1 MSGGNTAGAWH
12 WFGRPGPAR
21 GRRSLEVVRRPTTVE
36 LMLLTTIVLWA
47 LNLTASRYVLTH
59 GFQPLAYSTLRYATA
74 AAIFLVLT
82 AALERTVRVG
92 RVDVRL
98 VLGAAALLF
107 VNQIGFVYA
116 LDRTTASTVG
126 LILGATPIFAALIAV
141 ALGLDRLSRRFWL
154 ATIVSFA
161 GVGLVAAG
169 AGGELSG
176 DFLGIVM
183 SILTAATWAG
193 YSIAVTPLQERYSP
207 YRVSAL
213 VLGLTT
219 LALAVA
225 GSSQTATQEL
235 SLGWDVWSLFA
246 FAVLGPLVITTV
258 LWFRTL
264 DRIGAARATLAAN
277 LHPFVAALF
286 AVILL
291 SESMT
296 LVQVAG
302 GVLIAVGIALAR
314 VRRRPVAPG
323 AE

>member
-1 MSGGNTAGAWH
+1 
-12 WFGRPGPAR
+12 
-21 GRRSLEVVRRPTTVE
+21 
-36 LMLLTTIVLWA
+36 MLLTTIVLWA

-74 AAIFLVLT
+74 AAIFVGLT
-82 AALERTVRVG
+82 VALERALRVA
-92 RVDVRL
+92 RSDLRL
-98 VLGAAALLF
+98 VLGGAALLF

-141 ALGLDRLSRRFWL
+141 ALGLDRLSARFWV
-154 ATIVSFA
+154 ATVVSFA
-161 GVGLVAAG
+161 GVGLVAV
-169 AGGELSG
+169 GGGGDVSG
-176 DFLGIVM
+176 DALGIVM
-183 SILTAATWAG
+183 SVITAATWAG
-193 YSIAVTPLQERYSP
+193 YSIVVTPLQERYSA

-213 VLGLTT
+213 VLALTT
-219 LALAVA
+219 IALAIA
-225 GSSQTATQEL
+225 GSNQTATQEL
-235 SLGWDVWSLFA
+235 ALGWEVWSLFS

-258 LWFRTL
+258 LWYRTL

-286 AVILL
+286 AVLLL
-291 SESMT
+291 SETMT

-302 GVLIAVGIALAR
+302 GFLIAVGIVLAR
-314 VRRRPVAPG
+314 ARRRPVAPG

>member
-1 MSGGNTAGAWH
+1 
-12 WFGRPGPAR
+12 
-21 GRRSLEVVRRPTTVE
+21 
-36 LMLLTTIVLWA
+36 MLLTTVVLWA

-74 AAIFLVLT
+74 AAIFLALT
-82 AALERTVRVG
+82 FAVERALRVA
-92 RVDVRL
+92 RSDLRL

-141 ALGLDRLSRRFWL
+141 ALGLDRLSARFWI
-154 ATIVSFA
+154 ATVVSFA
-161 GVGLVAAG
+161 GVGLVAV
-169 AGGELSG
+169 GGGREVSA
-176 DFLGIVM
+176 DALGIVM
-183 SILTAATWAG
+183 SVVTAATWAG
-193 YSIAVTPLQERYSP
+193 YSVLVTPLQERYSA

-213 VLGLTT
+213 VLALTT
-219 LALAVA
+219 VALAVA
-225 GSSQTATQEL
+225 GSTQTATQEL
-235 SLGWDVWSLFA
+235 ALGWEVWSLFA
-246 FAVLGPLVITTV
+246 FAVLGPLVVTTV
-258 LWFRTL
+258 LWYRTL

-291 SESMT
+291 SETMT

-302 GVLIAVGIALAR
+302 GFLIAVGIVLAR
-314 VRRRPVAPG
+314 RRRRPVAPG

>member
-1 MSGGNTAGAWH
+1 V
-12 WFGRPGPAR
+12 
-21 GRRSLEVVRRPTTVE
+21 LRRPTTVE

-74 AAIFLVLT
+74 AAIFVALTLVLER
-82 AALERTVRVG
+82 ALRVA
-92 RVDVRL
+92 RADRRL
-98 VLGAAALLF
+98 VLGASALLF

-141 ALGLDRLSRRFWL
+141 ALGLDRLSARFWG
-154 ATIVSFA
+154 ATVVSFA
-161 GVGLVAAG
+161 GVGLVAVG
-169 AGGELSG
+169 GGGEVSA
-176 DFLGIVM
+176 DALGIVM
-183 SILTAATWAG
+183 SVMTAATWAG
-193 YSIAVTPLQERYSP
+193 YSIAVTPLQERYSA

-213 VLGLTT
+213 VLALTT
-219 LALAVA
+219 VALAVA
-225 GSSQTATQEL
+225 GSRQTATQEL
-235 SLGWDVWSLFA
+235 ELGWEVWSLFS
-246 FAVLGPLVITTV
+246 FAVLGPLVVTTV

-291 SESMT
+291 SETMT

-302 GVLIAVGIALAR
+302 GALIAVGIFLAR
-314 VRRRPVAPG
+314 ARRRPVAPG

>member
-1 MSGGNTAGAWH
+1 V
-12 WFGRPGPAR
+12 
-21 GRRSLEVVRRPTTVE
+21 LRRPTTVE

-74 AAIFLVLT
+74 AGIFIALT
-82 AALERTVRVG
+82 VVLERTLRVG
-92 RVDVRL
+92 QADVRL
-98 VLGAAALLF
+98 VLGAAVLLF

-141 ALGLDRLSRRFWL
+141 VLGLDRLSRRFWV
-154 ATIVSFA
+154 ATVISFA
-161 GVGLVAAG
+161 GVGLVAVG
-169 AGGELSG
+169 GGGEVSG
-176 DFLGIVM
+176 DAFGIVM
-183 SILTAATWAG
+183 SIVTAATWAG
-193 YSIAVTPLQERYSP
+193 YSIVVTPLQERYSP
-207 YRVSAL
+207 YRVSAI
-213 VLGLTT
+213 VLGVTT

-225 GSSQTATQEL
+225 GSNQTATQEL
-235 SLGWDVWSLFA
+235 DLGWEVWSLFA
-246 FAVLGPLVITTV
+246 FAVLGPLVVTTV

-277 LHPFVAALF
+277 LHPFVAAVF

-291 SESMT
+291 SETMT
-296 LVQVAG
+296 VVQVAG
-302 GVLIAVGIALAR
+302 GFLIAAGIVLAR
-314 VRRRPVAPG
+314 GRRRPVAPG

>member
-1 MSGGNTAGAWH
+1 V
-12 WFGRPGPAR
+12 
-21 GRRSLEVVRRPTTVE
+21 LRRPTSVE

-74 AAIFLVLT
+74 AAIFIALT
-82 AALERTVRVG
+82 VVLERTLRVG
-92 RVDVRL
+92 RADARL
-98 VLGAAALLF
+98 VLGAAVLLF

-141 ALGLDRLSRRFWL
+141 VLGLDRLSRRFWV
-154 ATIVSFA
+154 ATVVSFA
-161 GVGLVAAG
+161 GVGLVAVG
-169 AGGELSG
+169 GGGEVSG
-176 DFLGIVM
+176 DALGIVM
-183 SILTAATWAG
+183 SIVTAATWAG
-193 YSIAVTPLQERYSP
+193 YSIVVTPLQERYSP
-207 YRVSAL
+207 YRVSAI
-213 VLGLTT
+213 VLGVTT

-225 GSSQTATQEL
+225 GSNQTATQEL
-235 SLGWDVWSLFA
+235 SLGWEVWSLFA

-258 LWFRTL
+258 LWYRTL

-277 LHPFVAALF
+277 LHPFVAAVF

-291 SESMT
+291 SETMT
-296 LVQVAG
+296 FVQVLG
-302 GVLIAVGIALAR
+302 GVLIAVGIGLAR
-314 VRRRPVAPG
+314 VRRRPIAPG

>member
-1 MSGGNTAGAWH
+1 VYEERLS
-12 WFGRPGPAR
+12 R
-21 GRRSLEVVRRPTTVE
+21 LVVLRRPTTVE

-74 AAIFLVLT
+74 AAIFVALT
-82 AALERTVRVG
+82 IALERTLRVARSDSG
-92 RVDVRL
+92 L

-141 ALGLDRLSRRFWL
+141 VLRLDRLSVRFWV
-154 ATIVSFA
+154 ATVVSFA
-161 GVGLVAAG
+161 GVGLVALG
-169 AGGELSG
+169 AGGEVSA
-176 DFLGIVM
+176 DALGIVM
-183 SILTAATWAG
+183 SIVTAATWAG
-193 YSIAVTPLQERYSP
+193 YSIAVTPLQQRYSP

-213 VLGLTT
+213 VLAVTT
-219 LALAVA
+219 AALAVA
-225 GSSQTATQEL
+225 GSSQTATQDL
-235 SLGWDVWSLFA
+235 ALGWEVWALFS
-246 FAVLGPLVITTV
+246 FAVLGPLVVTTV

-277 LHPFVAALF
+277 LHPFVAAVF
-286 AVILL
+286 ALVLL
-291 SESMT
+291 SETMT

-302 GVLIAVGIALAR
+302 GVLIGVGIFLAR
-314 VRRRPVAPG
+314 ARRRAVAPG

>member
-1 MSGGNTAGAWH
+1 
-12 WFGRPGPAR
+12 
-21 GRRSLEVVRRPTTVE
+21 
-36 LMLLTTIVLWA
+36 MLLSTIVLWA

-74 AAIFLVLT
+74 AAIFVLLT
-82 AALERTVRVG
+82 VALERTLRVC
-92 RVDVRL
+92 RSDLRL

-141 ALGLDRLSRRFWL
+141 ALGLDRLSGRFWA
-154 ATIVSFA
+154 ATAVSFA

-169 AGGELSG
+169 AGGEVSG
-176 DFLGIVM
+176 DVLGIVM
-183 SILTAATWAG
+183 SIVTAATWAG
-193 YSIAVTPLQERYSP
+193 YSVVVTPLQERYSA

-213 VLGLTT
+213 VLAVTT

-225 GSSQTATQEL
+225 GSNQTATQEL
-235 SLGWDVWSLFA
+235 SLGWEVWSLFS

-258 LWFRTL
+258 LWYRTL

-277 LHPFVAALF
+277 LHPFVAAVF
-286 AVILL
+286 AVVLL
-291 SESMT
+291 SETMT

-302 GVLIAVGIALAR
+302 VLLIAAGIVLAR
-314 VRRRPVAPG
+314 RRRRPVAAG